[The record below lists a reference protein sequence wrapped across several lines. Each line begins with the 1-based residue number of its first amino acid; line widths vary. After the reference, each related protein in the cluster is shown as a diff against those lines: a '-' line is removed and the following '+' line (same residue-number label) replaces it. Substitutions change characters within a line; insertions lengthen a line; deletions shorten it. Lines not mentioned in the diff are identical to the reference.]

1 MTGKASVLAQLSSVF
16 RNQACGR
23 LTSKPKPKSAVIQMN
38 PYLSIPSLYFEL
50 EMNIAII
57 GAGKI
62 GELLGRRWRPNHNV
76 IFGVR
81 DPESEKS
88 KALAAQGFN
97 IGTVQDSVDKSE
109 LVVLAVPASAVES
122 TVKGTHGLENRIII
136 DLTNPISTPV
146 PDGFQSMAEAVAEW
160 SGSQQVIKALN
171 QTGSAN
177 LENPKYG
184 DISLD
189 TLVCGN
195 DKDAKNKVTTLVEE
209 LGFLPVDAGG
219 LENAHLL
226 ENLAKLWVTLAFF
239 QGKGP
244 GIAFKLLKR

>member
-1 MTGKASVLAQLSSVF
+1 
-16 RNQACGR
+16 
-23 LTSKPKPKSAVIQMN
+23 
-38 PYLSIPSLYFEL
+38 
-50 EMNIAII
+50 MNIAII
-57 GAGKI
+57 GAGNI

-76 IFGVR
+76 ILGVR

-88 KALAAQGFN
+88 KALAGKSFN
-97 IGTVQDSVDKSE
+97 IGNVQNSVDKSE
-109 LVVLAVPASAVES
+109 LVVLAVPASALES
-122 TVKGTHGLENRIII
+122 VVKGTYGLENKIII
-136 DLTNPISTPV
+136 DVTNPISTPV

-160 SGSQQVIKALN
+160 SGSSQVVKTLN

-184 DISLD
+184 DNVLE

-195 DKDAKNKVTTLVEE
+195 DMDAKNKVATLVEE
-209 LGFLPVDAGG
+209 LGFEAVDAGG
-219 LENAHLL
+219 LENAYLL

-239 QGKGP
+239 QDKGP